1 MEEWKAGH
9 CKWFTVTM
17 ASSNHSFTRNIFIL
31 SLFLKNDFF
40 PFLDGKARAELIIFL
55 FISLADIMKR
65 KSFHFRCPHPTEP
78 SPSLLSV
85 VSMVACRSDLL
96 RARCRGHVRASRVLA
111 TSQLSNPREPRS
123 RLRAEAVIT
132 RGCLGCHL
140 ASRISLTKRVALQH
154 LLTSL

>member
-17 ASSNHSFTRNIFIL
+17 GSSNHSFTRNIFLL
-31 SLFLKNDFF
+31 SLFLKNYFF
-40 PFLDGKARAELIIFL
+40 YGKARAELIIFS
-55 FISLADIMKR
+55 FISLADVMKR

-85 VSMVACRSDLL
+85 ISMVACRSDLL
-96 RARCRGHVRASRVLA
+96 RARCRGHVRASRVLT
-111 TSQLSNPREPRS
+111 TSQPSNPREPRS